1 MAQKTIEFKLPNQ
14 LVETLN
20 EFMAMGI
27 DINLLLTQF
36 LKMLRDIWISGKE
49 AERKACKEEIE
60 KREKIDKII
69 KIEELEKKCIET
81 ASKKYR
87 FIVRK
92 FNDWLNK
99 QNMPIEQSMGP
110 SKELPIEEF
119 IKQYIANRQ
128 LKPHTLY
135 IYKRALKKHLECLS
149 EAFRSQQQ

>member
-81 ASKKYR
+81 ASKNIDSLLESLMIGLISK
-87 FIVRK
+87 ICL
-92 FNDWLNK
+92 LNSRWA
-99 QNMPIEQSMGP
+99 Q
-110 SKELPIEEF
+110 
-119 IKQYIANRQ
+119 A
-128 LKPHTLY
+128 
-135 IYKRALKKHLECLS
+135 
-149 EAFRSQQQ
+149 RSFP